1 MAIIEVNS
9 ASFESEV
16 LQSDK
21 PVLIDF
27 WAPWCGPCKALGP
40 VIEKLATEVGDSVKI
55 CKINIDE
62 SPDIAG
68 KYSIMSIPTLLIM
81 KDGEPVD
88 QLVGLVQKR
97 KIMGKLNPHIS

>member
-16 LQSDK
+16 LQCDK

-27 WAPWCGPCKALGP
+27 WAPWCGPCKALNP
-40 VIEKLATEVGDSVKI
+40 VIQKLTEEVGDNVKI

-81 KDGEPVD
+81 KGGEPVD
-88 QLVGLVQKR
+88 QLVGLVQKN
-97 KIMGKLNPHIS
+97 KIMDKLNPHIS